1 MSWKEVTSFFVAG
14 NPRPQPRQRHRV
26 IRVNGK
32 LKGAGFTD
40 PKSKVHTWKDLF
52 ALEAAKHLPEEPLS
66 GSLKVSITFIF
77 KRPKSHYRTG
87 KRANELKEYVPVY
100 HTAKPDRDN
109 AEKAVLDILT
119 QIGFWRDDAQ
129 VAAGEVSKIYADPG
143 MIPGALI
150 DVQEYET

>member
-1 MSWKEVTSFFVAG
+1 M
-14 NPRPQPRQRHRV
+14 
-26 IRVNGK
+26 
-32 LKGAGFTD
+32 
-40 PKSKVHTWKDLF
+40 
-52 ALEAAKHLPEEPLS
+52 EAAKHLPEEPLS